1 MAYTVYEGSTLRF
14 YTSKPFT
21 SISGTVVDPDKV
33 EFSYQVQGQA
43 VVTHTYTNGSG
54 DPTGTIVR
62 VATGD
67 YYADIDT
74 SGKSGVWTWRWF
86 GYPVTNGP
94 DTTHTQV
101 ATEGSVTV
109 SIKGL

>member
-21 SISGTVVDPDKV
+21 SISGTVVDPDV
-33 EFSYQVQGQA
+33 VQFSYQVQGQT
-43 VVTHTYTNGSG
+43 VVTHTYTHGSG
-54 DPTGTIVR
+54 DPDGVIVR

-74 SGKSGVWTWRWF
+74 TGNAGVWVWRWF
-86 GYPVTNGP
+86 GHPASGGA